1 MQFPPSLCS
10 EQLPVIW
17 LHSESG
23 RALASFRG
31 CLQIPVMFT
40 ISSASCRILP
50 LRAGAFLPF
59 CYGCT
64 IACFFSWS
72 LVLTG
77 TQPEAEPL
85 KTIKQTKATPLN
97 SFVKSLDGNCST
109 TDHSAWHR
117 ISDQKKGVTVSLMT
131 IYKIQLDFVP
141 ELGAIDFCRTLR
153 LQPSCIRD
161 QEANQLW
168 GHHKGST
175 KDRIY
180 LSSWNRAGRPRNIC
194 VFNLEFT

>member
-1 MQFPPSLCS
+1 MQFPPSPCS

-17 LHSESG
+17 LHSESSW
-23 RALASFRG
+23 ALASFRG

-50 LRAGAFLPF
+50 LKAGAFLPF
-59 CYGCT
+59 CCGCT

-77 TQPEAEPL
+77 TQLEAEPL

-97 SFVKSLDGNCST
+97 SSVKSLDGNCST
-109 TDHSAWHR
+109 TDHSVWHR
-117 ISDQKKGVTVSLMT
+117 ISGQKKGVTVSLMT

-161 QEANQLW
+161 QEANQPW

-175 KDRIY
+175 KDRMY